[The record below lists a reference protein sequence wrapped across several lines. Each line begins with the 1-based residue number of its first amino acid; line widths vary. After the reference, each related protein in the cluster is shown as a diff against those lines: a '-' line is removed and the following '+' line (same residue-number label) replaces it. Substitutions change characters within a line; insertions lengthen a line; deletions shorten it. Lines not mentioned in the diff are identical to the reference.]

1 MPTRKKAIQG
11 TVEDLR
17 HVALFTRLSEAE
29 LARVAA
35 LGEPVDAEIGA
46 MLMNQ
51 GDVGRECFLVL
62 DGEAGVFAA
71 GQHVASIGP
80 GTVVGEMGL
89 VGHRP
94 RNATVTAQTAM
105 RLLSFNI
112 SSFKKLL
119 DEMPVAQ
126 KYIYDLLEARARENS
141 SGTGEGTS

>member
-1 MPTRKKAIQG
+1 MPSKNQAIQG
-11 TVEDLR
+11 TVDDLR
-17 HVALFTRLSEAE
+17 HIALFTRMSEAE
-29 LARVAA
+29 LVRVAA
-35 LGEPVDAEIGA
+35 LGEPVDAEAGA

-62 DGEAGVFAA
+62 EGEAGVFAA
-71 GQHVASIGP
+71 GQHVATIGP
-80 GTVVGEMGL
+80 GTVVGEMAL

-94 RNATVTAQTAM
+94 RNATVTAQASM

-126 KYIYDLLEARARENS
+126 KYIYELLEARARENS
-141 SGTGEGTS
+141 GGSS

>member
-1 MPTRKKAIQG
+1 MSKNQAIQG
-11 TVEDLR
+11 TVDDLR
-17 HVALFTRLSEAE
+17 HIALFARMSEAE

-35 LGEPVDAEIGA
+35 LGDPVDAEVGA
-46 MLMNQ
+46 LLMDQ

-62 DGEAGVFAA
+62 EGEAGVFAA
-71 GQHVASIGP
+71 GQHVATIGP
-80 GTVVGEMGL
+80 GTVVGEMAL

-94 RNATVTAQTAM
+94 RNATVTAQNAM

-126 KYIYDLLEARARENS
+126 KHIYDLLEARARET
-141 SGTGEGTS
+141 SGS